1 MRSTACTSPA
11 NVVRV
16 SGAAIV
22 AMPPVGSGCM
32 TFVRIEPSGHAP
44 KTSRTAASFGGP
56 DGRTARVAAGDLDG
70 GCSCEAMVGVRQNA
84 YLVGLCLGGSWTQ
97 ARRLNAGNV
106 LAFQISVLG
115 RKIEKNFL
123 SGREAQWTGWKQ

>member
-1 MRSTACTSPA
+1 
-11 NVVRV
+11 
-16 SGAAIV
+16 
-22 AMPPVGSGCM
+22 
-32 TFVRIEPSGHAP
+32 
-44 KTSRTAASFGGP
+44 
-56 DGRTARVAAGDLDG
+56 
-70 GCSCEAMVGVRQNA
+70 MVGVRQNA